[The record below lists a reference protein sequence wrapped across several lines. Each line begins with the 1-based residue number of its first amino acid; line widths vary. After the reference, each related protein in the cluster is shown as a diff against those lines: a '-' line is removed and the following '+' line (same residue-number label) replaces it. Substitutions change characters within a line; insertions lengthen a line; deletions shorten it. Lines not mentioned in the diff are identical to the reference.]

1 MLRALHVRFRG
12 PLYGY
17 ARRAL
22 GDDGAADEV
31 VQDVLLR
38 AWQQGHTLERLD
50 ELGPRVFTV
59 ARNLI
64 IDRHR
69 RTRVRPVADG
79 SVTASDGIGR
89 DISDGHASSRATSDH
104 NDEWADVTDVLARWE
119 LVEAIR
125 RLTPTHRGVL
135 VEVFYRDATIATAA
149 QTLGIAE
156 GTVKSRLHYG
166 LRALRDILDEMG
178 TPT

>member
-1 MLRALHVRFRG
+1 MHVRYRG

-22 GDDGAADEV
+22 GDDGAAEEL

-38 AWQQGHTLERLD
+38 AWQHGHALDRLD
-50 ELGPRVFTV
+50 ELGPWLYTV

-69 RTRVRPVADG
+69 RTRARPVTNG
-79 SVTASDGIGR
+79 NVTTVDAAR
-89 DISDGHASSRATSDH
+89 NQHH
-104 NDEWADVTDVLARWE
+104 DEGADVTEMLARWE
-119 LVEAIR
+119 LIEALR
-125 RLTPTHRGVL
+125 RLSPRHRHVII
-135 VEVFYRDATIATAA
+135 EVFYRTTTIAAAA